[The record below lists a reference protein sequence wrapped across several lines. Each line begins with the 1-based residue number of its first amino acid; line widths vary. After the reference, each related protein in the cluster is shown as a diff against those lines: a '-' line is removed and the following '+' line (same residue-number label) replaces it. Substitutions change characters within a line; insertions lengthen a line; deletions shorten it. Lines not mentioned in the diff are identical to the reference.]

1 MRKEN
6 GRLTPADEK
15 ETAGIYGKT
24 FKCVCGATKQIEKAE
39 FGMVVVC
46 DACGKG
52 MNEESSESSSCTG
65 RG

>member
-24 FKCVCGATKQIEKAE
+24 FKCVCGATKMVDKAV
-39 FGMVVVC
+39 FGMVVTCKVC
-46 DACGKG
+46 GNN
-52 MNEESSESSSCTG
+52 MNEEETSAGRATG
-65 RG
+65 KE